1 MASTRSSNTL
11 QRSRISEFE
20 IFIGSLRSKFE
31 ENLKQKSFK
40 SEHKKP
46 RMNTNNQEPFLALVR
61 AGLWEKDVDLREY
74 GSKDFDEIL
83 RLAEEQN
90 VIGLVT
96 AGIEH
101 IQDVKVPQQYTL
113 QFVGQSLQIEQQNQ
127 SMNNFISV
135 LVDKMCKVD
144 IYTLLVKGQG
154 IAQCYEKPLWRASGD
169 VDLLLNDSNYEK
181 AKGFLLPLSSGHK
194 PDERYSKHLGMN
206 IDQWYVEIHG
216 TLRTGLSGRIDRVVD
231 EVQRSVF
238 YGGEVRSW
246 MNGKTTVFLPSPDND
261 VFFVFTH
268 FIKHF
273 YKEGMNL
280 RQICDWCRLLW
291 TYKDTLNYGLLEL
304 RIKKAGLMKVWRA
317 FASLA
322 VEYLGMPIEAMPFYD
337 SRFKGKGSKLIE
349 FILIGYTGNK
359 IKYTWGVARIFPVKT
374 ICYLPSIFLN
384 VNCLKIKERILG
396 CL

>member
-1 MASTRSSNTL
+1 MKNNT
-11 QRSRISEFE
+11 IDV
-20 IFIGSLRSKFE
+20 
-31 ENLKQKSFK
+31 
-40 SEHKKP
+40 
-46 RMNTNNQEPFLALVR
+46 FLALVR
-61 AGLWEKDVDLREY
+61 AGLWEKDVELKKF
-74 GSKDFDEIL
+74 GATDFDKIMS
-83 RLAEEQN
+83 LAEVQN

-113 QFVGQSLQIEQQNQ
+113 QFVGQSLQIEQQNKA
-127 SMNNFISV
+127 MNSFISG
-135 LVDKMCKVD
+135 LIEKMRKAD

-169 VDLLLNDSNYEK
+169 VDLLLSDSNYEK
-181 AKGFLLPLSSGHK
+181 AKRFLLPLASDHK

-216 TLRTGLSGRIDRVVD
+216 TLRTGLSSRIDREVD
-231 EVQRSVF
+231 AVQRDVF
-238 YGGEVRSW
+238 YGGNVRSW

-291 TYKDTLNYGLLEL
+291 TFRNKIDVELLEKRL
-304 RIKKAGLMKVWRA
+304 SRARLMGEWRG
-317 FASLA
+317 FAALA
-322 VEYLGMPIEAMPFYD
+322 VEYLGMPMEAMPFYD
-337 SRFKGKGSKLIE
+337 ERFMVKGSRLVKLI
-349 FILIGYTGNK
+349 LRGYTGNK
-359 IKYTWGVARIFPVKT
+359 YKDTWQIAKIIPWKA
-374 ICYLPSIFLN
+374 ILYSPSIFLN
-384 VNCLKIKERILG
+384 VNGLKVKERIIG
-396 CL
+396 